1 MKGLKPEV
9 VLEIK
14 PILEKNL
21 DVVILWM
28 ALMNQLDWPSFIV
41 QIEGFRDPFFYLLYA
56 FIDQDSFCYDSY
68 TSVRPSN
75 SRYSF
80 GLYSW
85 VGGCLGT
92 GLMRSSATAI
102 FCYTCIAI
110 FLRVYYVAFVGGRSK
125 RPPNLV
131 PFPLP
136 PALHFLYSGSL
147 LGCIFLSKTLSL
159 IDIYTCQKSV

>member
-56 FIDQDSFCYDSY
+56 FIDQDSFCNDSY
-68 TSVRPSN
+68 TSVRPVIQGILLACIVGQEGVW
-75 SRYSF
+75 
-80 GLYSW
+80 GL
-85 VGGCLGT
+85 V
-92 GLMRSSATAI
+92 
-102 FCYTCIAI
+102 
-110 FLRVYYVAFVGGRSK
+110 
-125 RPPNLV
+125 
-131 PFPLP
+131 
-136 PALHFLYSGSL
+136 
-147 LGCIFLSKTLSL
+147 
-159 IDIYTCQKSV
+159 